1 MRWYQLA
8 EPIATDRDLEAIAC
22 AVRIVPENAVIDGPY
37 GDATQWIPALTG
49 RAVTRPH
56 QHVSL
61 FDETDAALAK
71 LPRATFRFVGER
83 LRYPPPIGPPPATM
97 PLCDGALWKTA
108 Q

>member
-1 MRWYQLA
+1 MPVMLPDRAKIRVCPPTVRFLA
-8 EPIATDRDLEAIAC
+8 MARTTEP
-22 AVRIVPENAVIDGPY
+22 PEVA
-37 GDATQWIPALTG
+37 AERLTG

-83 LRYPPPIGPPPATM
+83 LRYPPAIGPPPQTA
-97 PLCDGALWKTA
+97 PLCEGALWKTA